1 MSFVLYYSNYC
12 ENCKNLL
19 TMLSQ
24 SNKKD
29 EIHFICI
36 DNRITDRSG
45 ITNVILENGHQLIL
59 PPTVKSVPSLLLLN
73 RGHQVVEGSEIY
85 NILIPKK
92 NTVEEQMNNS
102 EPTAFQV
109 GLAGSLTGVASDS
122 FSFLDMSS
130 EDLSA
135 KGGGGIRQM
144 HHYVSINESGNI
156 ETPPDT
162 YVADKIESDVT
173 VDKLR
178 MEREKDVPSRPPAA
192 GTFY

>member
-12 ENCKNLL
+12 ENCRNLL
-19 TMLSQ
+19 TALS
-24 SNKKD
+24 STNKKD
-29 EIHFICI
+29 EIHFVCI
-36 DNRITDRSG
+36 DNRVTDNSG

-73 RGHQVVEGSEIY
+73 RGHQVVEGNEIY
-85 NILIPKK
+85 NILVPKK
-92 NTVEEQMNNS
+92 NTVEEQINNS

-135 KGGGGIRQM
+135 KGGGGTRQM
-144 HHYVSINESGNI
+144 HHYVSINDSVNI

-178 MEREKDVPSRPPAA
+178 AQREKDVPRRPPMA